1 MSSPFDDFTP
11 REVWAEYARRKAA
24 LDPSMGATEYHD
36 AVARVAAELGCGVPW
51 ADLSDAQREAQRD
64 VLAEAQCGP
73 AGRSGRGPSPLPVAD
88 MRKEVE
94 S

>member
-24 LDPSMGATEYHD
+24 LDPSMGAAEYHD
-36 AVARVAAELGCGVPW
+36 AVARIAAELGCGVPSEE
-51 ADLSDAQREAQRD
+51 LSGGQREAQRR
-64 VLAEAQCGP
+64 VLVAAQCAATGHP
-73 AGRSGRGPSPLPVAD
+73 EKAPRLLPHAD
-88 MRKEVE
+88 TREEVE

>member
-24 LDPSMGATEYHD
+24 LDPSMGAAEYHD
-36 AVARVAAELGCGVPW
+36 AVARVAAELGCGIPLE
-51 ADLSDAQREAQRD
+51 DLSDAQREAQRRAL
-64 VLAEAQCGP
+64 VAEQCE
-73 AGRSGRGPSPLPVAD
+73 ARGRSGKRPPPLPIAD
-88 MRKEVE
+88 TREEVD